1 MMPNYI
7 TNDADPQVLLFS
19 GVFILLA
26 AVNAGDYPILAPV
39 VAIAGPLLAIGMG
52 KAVAAFNGMQTT
64 GLFSITACGKAQGF
78 NNGSSVLPSGIT
90 S

>member
-7 TNDADPQVLLFS
+7 TNDADPQVLLLS
-19 GVFILLA
+19 GVLVLCVA
-26 AVNAGDYPILAPV
+26 ATAGAYTSLAPV
-39 VAIAGPLLAIGMG
+39 LAIAAPLLAIGMG
-52 KAVAAFNGMQTT
+52 KAVVALNGMQTT